1 MKYLN
6 SHKSE
11 LSLFGLTNL
20 QKRNTTSLFMI
31 NFIAKIHLVKRKYI
45 LPLFLLFQIL
55 ILQIIP
61 FFPEYVERFYSN
73 GLYPIISKFSRVTLG
88 KIPFSVG
95 DIIYGIV
102 IFHILKSIWKSR
114 KSWKVEWK
122 NSLLQV
128 LSFVSVVYFLF
139 HFLWAM
145 NYYRQP
151 LFEKME
157 IKRDYSDADLL
168 DFTEKLI
175 AKTNAIQTQITK
187 NDSLKIVFPYSQEQV
202 FRMNLDGYK
211 MLSNQYTF
219 FEYTNP
225 SIKKSLF
232 SLPLTYMG
240 FGGYLNPFTNEAQV
254 NYLMPMYNSPTTSC
268 HEMAHQ
274 MGFASESECNFI
286 GFLASV
292 KNDNLYFQ
300 YSGYSF
306 ALRYCL
312 GNWQVRDEKIFK
324 QLLKTVHSGILK
336 NYKESEDFWK
346 QYDTFIDKG
355 FHIFYDNFLK
365 FNQQKDGMESYSKF
379 VNLMVNYYKVRTL

>member
-1 MKYLN
+1 M
-6 SHKSE
+6 
-11 LSLFGLTNL
+11 
-20 QKRNTTSLFMI
+20 Q
-31 NFIAKIHLVKRKYI
+31 RKYI
-45 LPLFLLFQIL
+45 LPLLLLIQIL
-55 ILQIIP
+55 FLQIIP
-61 FFPEYVERFYSN
+61 FFPEFVERFYSN
-73 GLYPIISKFSRVTLG
+73 GLYIIISKISRVTLG

-102 IFHILKSIWKSR
+102 ILYILISIWNNR
-114 KSWKVEWK
+114 KSWRLEKRNTVLK
-122 NSLLQV
+122 ILSILSL
-128 LSFVSVVYFLF
+128 VYFLF
-139 HFLWAM
+139 YFLWAM

-151 LFEKME
+151 LFEKMKIE
-157 IKRDYSDADLL
+157 RDYTDADLL
-168 DFTEKLI
+168 AFTKKLI
-175 AKTNAIQTQITK
+175 TKTNEIQTQITK
-187 NDSLKIVFPYSQEQV
+187 NDSLKVVFPYSNEQV
-202 FRMNLDGYK
+202 FEMNLNGYK
-211 MLSNQYTF
+211 KLSNQYAF
-219 FEYTNP
+219 FKYTNP

-312 GNWQVRDEKIFK
+312 GNWQARDEKVFDE
-324 QLLKTVHSGILK
+324 LLKTVHPGILK
-336 NYKESEDFWK
+336 NYQESEDFWR

-355 FHIFYDNFLK
+355 FHVFYDNFLK
-365 FNQQKDGMESYSKF
+365 FNQQKDGMEGYSKF
-379 VNLMVNYYKVRTL
+379 VNLMVGYYKEKEF

>member
-1 MKYLN
+1 MKYLCFLN
-6 SHKSE
+6 RIKVHK
-11 LSLFGLTNL
+11 FT
-20 QKRNTTSLFMI
+20 KKTKHTTLLI
-31 NFIAKIHLVKRKYI
+31 VIFIPKLKTVQRKYI

-55 ILQIIP
+55 FLKIIV
-61 FFPEYVERFYSN
+61 FFPELVERFYSN
-73 GLYPIISKFSRVTLG
+73 GVYPIISKFERITLG

-102 IFHILKSIWKSR
+102 IIYILKSIWKTR
-114 KSWKVEWK
+114 KNWKLEWK
-122 NSLLQV
+122 NSV
-128 LSFVSVVYFLF
+128 LKTLSVLSVVYFLF
-139 HFLWAM
+139 HFLWAL

-151 LFEKME
+151 LFEKMAIE
-157 IKRDYSDADLL
+157 RDYSDADLL
-168 DFTEKLI
+168 AFTKKLI
-175 AKTNAIQTQITK
+175 AKTNEIQTQITK
-187 NDSLKIVFPYSQEQV
+187 NDSLKVVFPYSQEQV
-202 FRMNLDGYK
+202 FQMNLNGYK
-211 MLSNQYTF
+211 TLSNQYNF

-254 NYLMPMYNSPTTSC
+254 NYLGPMYSFPMTTN

-292 KNDNLYFQ
+292 KNENLYFQ
-300 YSGYSF
+300 YSGYSI

-312 GNWQVRDEKIFK
+312 RNWQIRNEKIFD
-324 QLLKTVHSGILK
+324 QLLKTVHPGILK
-336 NYKESEDFWK
+336 NYQESEDFWK

-355 FHIFYDNFLK
+355 FHVFYDNFLK

-379 VNLMVNYYKVRTL
+379 VNLMVNYYKEKSL

>member
-1 MKYLN
+1 M
-6 SHKSE
+6 
-11 LSLFGLTNL
+11 
-20 QKRNTTSLFMI
+20 Q
-31 NFIAKIHLVKRKYI
+31 RKYI

-55 ILQIIP
+55 FLKTIA
-61 FFPEYVERFYSN
+61 FFPEFVERFYSN
-73 GLYPIISKFSRVTLG
+73 GLYVFISKISRMVLG

-95 DIIYGIV
+95 DIIYGIL
-102 IFHILKSIWKSR
+102 ILYLLKWFWKTR
-114 KSWKVEWK
+114 KTWTRGAAERSGAKLQWK
-122 NSLLQV
+122 NNVLQILGV
-128 LSFVSVVYFLF
+128 LSVAYFLF

-151 LFEKME
+151 LFEKMQIE
-157 IKRDYSDADLL
+157 RDYTDADLL
-168 DFTEKLI
+168 AFTKKLI

-187 NDSLKIVFPYSQEQV
+187 NDSLKVVFPYSNEQV
-202 FRMNLDGYK
+202 FEMNLNGYK
-211 MLSNQYTF
+211 ILSSQYPF
-219 FEYTNP
+219 FTYTNP

-286 GFLASV
+286 GFMASI
-292 KNDNLYFQ
+292 KNENLYFQ
-300 YSGYSF
+300 YSGYST

-312 GNWQVRDEKIFK
+312 ANWHARDEKMHD
-324 QLLKTVHSGILK
+324 QLLQTVNSGILK
-336 NYKESEDFWK
+336 NYQESEDFWR

-355 FHIFYDNFLK
+355 FHVFYDHFLK
-365 FNQQKDGMESYSKF
+365 MNQQKDGMEGYSKF
-379 VNLMVNYYKVRTL
+379 VNLMVNYYRKNEL

>member
-1 MKYLN
+1 M
-6 SHKSE
+6 
-11 LSLFGLTNL
+11 
-20 QKRNTTSLFMI
+20 Q
-31 NFIAKIHLVKRKYI
+31 RKYI
-45 LPLFLLFQIL
+45 LPLFLLIQIL
-55 ILQIIP
+55 FLKTIA
-61 FFPEYVERFYSN
+61 FFPEFVERFYSN
-73 GLYPIISKFSRVTLG
+73 GLYVLVSKISRVTLG

-102 IFHILKSIWKSR
+102 ILYILKSIWNTR
-114 KSWKVEWK
+114 KKWKLEWK
-122 NSLLQV
+122 NKV
-128 LSFVSVVYFLF
+128 LKILSVLSVVYFLF

-151 LFEKME
+151 LFEKMNIE
-157 IKRDYSDADLL
+157 RDYTDADLL
-168 DFTEKLI
+168 TFTKKLI
-175 AKTNAIQTQITK
+175 AKTNEIQTQITK
-187 NDSLKIVFPYSQEQV
+187 NDSLKVVFPYSNEQV
-202 FRMNLDGYK
+202 FEMNLNGYK
-211 MLSNQYTF
+211 TLSDQYPF
-219 FEYTNP
+219 FTYTNP

-286 GFLASV
+286 GFMASV
-292 KNDNLYFQ
+292 KNDNLCFK

-312 GNWQVRDEKIFK
+312 GNWYVRNEKIYD
-324 QLLKTVHSGILK
+324 QLLKTVHPGILK
-336 NYKESEDFWK
+336 NYQESEDFWR

-365 FNQQKDGMESYSKF
+365 MNQQKDGMESYSKF
-379 VNLMVNYYKVRTL
+379 VNLIVNYYKDKEL